1 MAHSHAY
8 DESKNSTPELE
19 AVEIVERMERI
30 GLPNRKTFE
39 ELNYLAKQLHNLSG
53 SLKSTDQLSIQN
65 IENQVNKMGEH
76 LKQKQEIPQKVFTAL
91 NGLLYILKTSLQI
104 THP

>member
-1 MAHSHAY
+1 MGHAHAY

-19 AVEIVERMERI
+19 AVELVEKMERI
-30 GLPNRKTFE
+30 GLPNKKTFE
-39 ELNYLAKQLHNLSG
+39 ELKYLTLQLRNLSG
-53 SLKSTDQLSIQN
+53 KLKSTDQLSIQN

-76 LKQKQEIPQKVFTAL
+76 IKLKQEIPQKVFTAL
-91 NGLLYILKTSLQI
+91 SGLLYILKTSLQI